1 MSKVIPRFLPYRVGK
16 CLYLYLQDIIPFRY
30 TLDPNLGD
38 NGFLFS
44 DGKGGFWDTNTLT
57 KQISSYT
64 SRWASFNCNTSLF
77 RHITKAFDRAFIRGE
92 GVNDDEDEDDYAI
105 EEELAAHD
113 IMQGHSVKVAGLN
126 YGLDSELLKGLTVH
140 SIDTFRS
147 VSDRWQKWYKLD
159 PRLSSSGYSVSSRIS
174 VKPAEE
180 SVAEKSLRALRKCFG
195 DDAKWRSDVQRQAVE
210 AVIAGVTPLTVI
222 MPTAGGKSACIWL
235 PTLVDEG
242 KSTIVVVPM
251 TQLAKDVV
259 TRCTNAGVKAKHW
272 ELKTGQSSMRGPMPP
287 VIVVVSDTS
296 NTPEFHTFAMELYA
310 TNILARVIYD
320 EAHYVLT
327 HPNFR
332 PQLLRLRTLMI
343 PIQIVCL
350 TATLPPCQESIF
362 EESMCVRNCHYIRT
376 STNRTTTAYSVR
388 CAKAGE
394 RVEDFVVNILKE
406 WKGKSLRSQ
415 KILTYAC
422 SVKQLEYMR
431 DKFGGSLYNR
441 EKGDKVQHLEDWE
454 LGKNQAMFAT
464 GALGAG
470 FNVQNVMSVVH
481 CGEPWGITDFIQESG
496 RAGRENE
503 EVTSVIAITPEMIAG
518 MAETDPNT
526 LTLDKKVMREY
537 IQERECLRKVIAGH
551 FDGLAQMC
559 EESKSVLCGLCL
571 ERKNGKNGGD
581 TRNING
587 KRSLQEIEWNEMSK
601 RGRIEERL
609 QDQYDIVSSEAERRA
624 LVDKYIGLIGT
635 QCTTC
640 WLFQVE
646 HPDHKFLYACKETKE
661 KLGCTYGSMS
671 RQLYVKVKNLCCWT
685 CKRPAAWCDEF
696 RNAPKTGKNEC
707 EKQDVIFPVV
717 LMAYMFGFGVVQS
730 VLGNKRVK
738 DRDEFIAWMIQKSD
752 KSLIAC
758 TNAQVVF
765 EAIIG
770 SRER

>member
-1 MSKVIPRFLPYRVGK
+1 M
-16 CLYLYLQDIIPFRY
+16 
-30 TLDPNLGD
+30 
-38 NGFLFS
+38 
-44 DGKGGFWDTNTLT
+44 
-57 KQISSYT
+57 
-64 SRWASFNCNTSLF
+64 
-77 RHITKAFDRAFIRGE
+77 
-92 GVNDDEDEDDYAI
+92 
-105 EEELAAHD
+105 
-113 IMQGHSVKVAGLN
+113 
-126 YGLDSELLKGLTVH
+126 
-140 SIDTFRS
+140 
-147 VSDRWQKWYKLD
+147 
-159 PRLSSSGYSVSSRIS
+159 
-174 VKPAEE
+174 
-180 SVAEKSLRALRKCFG
+180 
-195 DDAKWRSDVQRQAVE
+195 
-210 AVIAGVTPLTVI
+210 
-222 MPTAGGKSACIWL
+222 
-235 PTLVDEG
+235 
-242 KSTIVVVPM
+242 
-251 TQLAKDVV
+251 
-259 TRCTNAGVKAKHW
+259 
-272 ELKTGQSSMRGPMPP
+272 
-287 VIVVVSDTS
+287 
-296 NTPEFHTFAMELYA
+296 
-310 TNILARVIYD
+310 
-320 EAHYVLT
+320 
-327 HPNFR
+327 
-332 PQLLRLRTLMI
+332 
-343 PIQIVCL
+343 
-350 TATLPPCQESIF
+350 
-362 EESMCVRNCHYIRT
+362 
-376 STNRTTTAYSVR
+376 
-388 CAKAGE
+388 
-394 RVEDFVVNILKE
+394 
-406 WKGKSLRSQ
+406 
-415 KILTYAC
+415 
-422 SVKQLEYMR
+422 
-431 DKFGGSLYNR
+431 
-441 EKGDKVQHLEDWE
+441 
-454 LGKNQAMFAT
+454 
-464 GALGAG
+464 
-470 FNVQNVMSVVH
+470 
-481 CGEPWGITDFIQESG
+481 GITDFIQESG